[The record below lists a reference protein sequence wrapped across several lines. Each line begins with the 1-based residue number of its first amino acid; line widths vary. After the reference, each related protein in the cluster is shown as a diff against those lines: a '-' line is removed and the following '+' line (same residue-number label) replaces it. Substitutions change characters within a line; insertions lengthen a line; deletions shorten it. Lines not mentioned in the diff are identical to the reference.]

1 MTRYI
6 FFLALFLTTLV
17 RGQVRKYSNE
27 FLNIGVGAR
36 ALSMANANIASTDG
50 VYAGYWNPSALASQ
64 KADLSAA
71 LMHAEYFAGI
81 AKFDYAGIS
90 KRIDT
95 NSVVGLTMVRF
106 GLDNILNTID
116 LVDANGNIDYSKIST
131 FNIVDFAGMFN
142 YARIIRKVEGLEV
155 GGSVKVIRRTIG
167 SFGGAWGFGVDA
179 AARYAYKKWKF
190 AAVGR
195 DITGTFNA
203 WSYNLTQSQKEV
215 FAATGNVIPV
225 SSVEITAPRLILGAA
240 YPLTF
245 WKKRL
250 TFLTEVN
257 LINTFDGK
265 RNTVLKSNFVSL
277 EPAFGFE
284 LGYKGIVYIRG
295 GIGNIQQQLN
305 ERSTYYV
312 TTAQPN
318 FGVGIKYKIFSL
330 DYAITD
336 IGDRSVALYS
346 NIFSL
351 KIDFNRKKT

>member
-1 MTRYI
+1 MLLPI
-6 FFLALFLTTLV
+6 IGF
-17 RGQVRKYSNE
+17 GQVRKYSNE
-27 FLNIGVGAR
+27 FLNIGIGAR
-36 ALSMANANIASTDG
+36 ALSMANANVSSVEGA
-50 VYAGYWNPSALASQ
+50 YAGYWNPAALATQ
-64 KADLSAA
+64 KSDLSGA

-81 AKFDYAGIS
+81 AKFDYAGLS

-95 NSVVGLTMVRF
+95 NSVVGITLVRF
-106 GLDNILNTID
+106 GMDNILNTID
-116 LVDANGNIDYSKIST
+116 LIDANGNIDYSKIST

-142 YARIIRKVEGLEV
+142 YARIIRKVKGLEV
-155 GGSVKVIRRTIG
+155 GGSMKVIRRTIG
-167 SFGGAWGFGVDA
+167 SFGGAWGFGIDA
-179 AARYAYKKWKF
+179 AARYSYKQWKF

-203 WSYNLTQSQKEV
+203 WSYNLTESQKEV
-215 FAATGNVIPV
+215 FANTGNEIPV
-225 SSVEITAPRLILGAA
+225 SSVEITAPRLVLGAA
-240 YPLTF
+240 YPITF

-250 TFLTEVN
+250 TLLTEIN

-265 RNTVLKSNFVSL
+265 RNTVLKTNFVSI

-284 LGYKGIVYIRG
+284 LGYKDLIFIRG
-295 GIGNIQQQLN
+295 GLGNIQQQLN

-312 TTAQPN
+312 TTVQPN
-318 FGVGIKYKIFSL
+318 FGIGIKYKIFTL

-351 KIDFNRKKT
+351 KIDLNKKNP